1 MNPFD
6 LAKRISFI
14 KAAVCFDS
22 LKTCLRCCLKPAI
35 IALLFSLLT
44 SQSTLAKDI
53 TIATWGGAYEYA
65 QRKAIFDPFEK
76 LTGIKINTQLQKGG
90 LAMLSGENMPDLV
103 DMEGEDAQSACQQN
117 LLLKLDFTALVAP
130 ADPSTAQPNPISSDF
145 LNHSFS
151 PCGIAHLTF
160 STLIAFKPDVF
171 PGKKPQTIDD
181 FFDLE
186 NFPGKRGLRKSP
198 GTILEWALMAGGV
211 PISQVYDLLS
221 TERGLKLAFKRLET
235 IRAHIVWWEK
245 PEAAGTLLAD
255 NTVVMTSG
263 YNGRFFEAQSPTNPL
278 IMLWDGQL
286 IDRSFWVI
294 PASHES
300 LKPEIEQFIR
310 FATRPEQMAKLAE
323 YIPYGPTRRSAL
335 EHIGNHHVKGTPMRG
350 HLPTASHHLD
360 RALMRDT
367 SWYAHTEKL
376 RQGAFEK
383 WLVE

>member
-1 MNPFD
+1 M
-6 LAKRISFI
+6 KRC
-14 KAAVCFDS
+14 KH
-22 LKTCLRCCLKPAI
+22 AI
-35 IALLFSLLT
+35 IALFINLSL
-44 SQSTLAKDI
+44 SQTTLAQDI
-53 TIATWGGAYEYA
+53 TISTWGGSYEYA

-90 LAMLSGENMPDLV
+90 LDMLRGKSIPDLV
-103 DMEGEDAQSACQQN
+103 DMEGEDAQSACQQS
-117 LLLKLDFTALVAP
+117 LLLELDFKKLVAP
-130 ADPSTAQPNPISSDF
+130 ADASTQQPKTMSSDF
-145 LNHSFS
+145 LKNSFS

-160 STLIAFKPDVF
+160 STLIAFKPSAF
-171 PGKKPQTIDD
+171 PGKKPQTIND

-211 PISQVYDLLS
+211 PMSQVYDLLS
-221 TERGLKLAFKRLET
+221 TERGLRLAFKRLES
-235 IRAHIVWWEK
+235 IREHIVWWDN
-245 PEAAGTLLAD
+245 PEEAGKLLAD
-255 NTVVMTSG
+255 NAVVMTSG
-263 YNGRFFEAQSPTNPL
+263 YNGRFFEAQSPTNPM

-286 IDRSFWVI
+286 IDRSVWVI
-294 PASHES
+294 PASHKA

-335 EHIGNHHVKGTPMRG
+335 EHIGNHHEKGTPMRG

-376 RQGAFEK
+376 RQGAFKK
-383 WLVE
+383 WLSE